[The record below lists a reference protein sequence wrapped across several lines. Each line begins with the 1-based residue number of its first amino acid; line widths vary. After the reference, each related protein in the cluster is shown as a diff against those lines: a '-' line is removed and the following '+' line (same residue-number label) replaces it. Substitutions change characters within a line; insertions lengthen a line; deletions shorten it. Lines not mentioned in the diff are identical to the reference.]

1 MQAPGT
7 RYYGYHNIVEHL
19 RSQKGTKVK
28 FIGILIYLKAAIY
41 SEEMKEKHI
50 HRPRVYIYAQKCSDK
65 QNIYARQISKFS
77 LCCDIICK
85 D

>member
-1 MQAPGT
+1 MKTTRGTADMQAPGT

-65 QNIYARQISKFS
+65 S
-77 LCCDIICK
+77 
-85 D
+85 